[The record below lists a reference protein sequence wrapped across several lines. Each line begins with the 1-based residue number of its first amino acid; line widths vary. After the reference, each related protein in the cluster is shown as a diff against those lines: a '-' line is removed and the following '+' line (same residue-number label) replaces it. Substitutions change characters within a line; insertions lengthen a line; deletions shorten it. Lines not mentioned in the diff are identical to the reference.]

1 MERMEKNFKEKPQS
15 TNNQP
20 NESEEKCNL
29 LN

>member
-20 NESEEKCNL
+20 NETEKYNL